1 MIIDK
6 NTKAGIGILESGPI
20 KIINK
25 VKLHDEKENKG
36 INIKASKS
44 KPAVILKI

>member
-25 VKLHDEKENKG
+25 VKLHDEKENKTDLAIG
-36 INIKASKS
+36 KEKT
-44 KPAVILKI
+44 